1 MNCKWDS
8 MCELYLSVFTKFP
21 TAKTEQL
28 AQRVSG
34 MYDKLMQKISL
45 E

>member
-1 MNCKWDS
+1 

-34 MYDKLMQKISL
+34 VYYKQMQKFSL

>member
-1 MNCKWDS
+1 

-21 TAKTEQL
+21 TAKTARL
-28 AQRVSG
+28 AQKVSG
-34 MYDKLMQKISL
+34 MYYKQMQKISL